1 MVFCFVQKY
10 FFGQHKSQ
18 NIYFFV
24 AQSAQFFFQNLTLG
38 YMTKTLNQII
48 FFSSPKIRIFFSAA
62 LGIRIFFLQKN
73 HNYSKQFMSLRDI
86 WQYMNRS
93 VTKKIRP
100 YNIYLVTDRSIYCHM
115 TLSVMNYWLYI
126 NLTSGVVVFLFQLS
140 DN

>member
-1 MVFCFVQKY
+1 MGFCFVEKKI
-10 FFGQHKSQ
+10 FGQHKNL
-18 NIYFFV
+18 NIYFV
-24 AQSAQFFFQNLTLG
+24 CRAKREIIFQNLTLG
-38 YMTKTLNQII
+38 YMTKNVNQII

-73 HNYSKQFMSLRDI
+73 HNYSKQFMSLRVI